1 MRLAW
6 LPMRFGQDAADVAG
20 AMGNGTD
27 EIEAAVNMFEKESR
41 RNRSFKK
48 PVLSGI
54 VRAGR

>member
-1 MRLAW
+1 M
-6 LPMRFGQDAADVAG
+6 PMRFGQDPADVAG